1 MWFGSRLS
9 QITVTHEALISCP
22 IVLLA
27 VFMLTLASCS
37 CPLVVY
43 METPHCWRR
52 TLRPGNERLLRF
64 SCPRDCSNASS
75 PKSSPWTRITKT
87 SGFKSLQLQWRGWKA
102 KPCRETHAFKPTR
115 VSVDSPLL
123 TYTSCE
129 SSIDTQLE
137 NCHMPKGS
145 TRFSGWLNQRCHSC
159 RFHRNRRY
167 CRRGRRHHQ
176 TVVPSHLPPRRRTLP
191 SRLQVRH
198 TRRQAAST
206 VKTTRAH
213 SNYFSAVLTGLL
225 SFQFF
230 SSSPIYFCCIL
241 FSAHVPPETW
251 SSCRG
256 TRRNSVDTFQH
267 FAESFADCY

>member
-1 MWFGSRLS
+1 
-9 QITVTHEALISCP
+9 
-22 IVLLA
+22 
-27 VFMLTLASCS
+27 
-37 CPLVVY
+37 
-43 METPHCWRR
+43 
-52 TLRPGNERLLRF
+52 
-64 SCPRDCSNASS
+64 
-75 PKSSPWTRITKT
+75 
-87 SGFKSLQLQWRGWKA
+87 
-102 KPCRETHAFKPTR
+102 
-115 VSVDSPLL
+115 
-123 TYTSCE
+123 
-129 SSIDTQLE
+129 
-137 NCHMPKGS
+137 MPKGS

-241 FSAHVPPETW
+241 FSTHVPPETW

-267 FAESFADCY
+267 FAESFADCYYSNQLSVYTVAYMCPSGKTVACNFRLVLINFFFFFLLFCRKMDLVLFC